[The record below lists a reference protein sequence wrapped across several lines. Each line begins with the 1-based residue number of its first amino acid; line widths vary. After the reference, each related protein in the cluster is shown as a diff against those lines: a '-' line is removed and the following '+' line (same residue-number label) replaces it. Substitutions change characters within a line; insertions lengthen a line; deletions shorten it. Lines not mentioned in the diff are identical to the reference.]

1 MELAE
6 KIRIL
11 LEMAVDD
18 LDEGL
23 RHSAL
28 RPINIRPLR
37 HGGRTFRIFRIL
49 LTNACVF
56 NCYYCPMRRDRDL
69 PRVEVSPE
77 QLAHVFM
84 TTYRRGWA
92 DGLFVTSGIPLSP
105 RDTVDRLI
113 RLLEIL
119 RFREGY
125 RGYIHVKVVA
135 GADSAQLRRVVELA
149 DRVSLNLEAPCPDV
163 LRQIAPQKNFTLYL
177 RTLTEVHRLAESL
190 RADGRPVLRSGIT
203 TQFVVGA
210 ADDTDRQIL
219 TLVERLYRE
228 RVLHH
233 AHFSAFRPIRATPL
247 ENRPETPALREHRLY
262 QVDYLLRHYGFR
274 LDEVVF
280 DGHGNL
286 PLEVDPKTAWALAHP
301 EEFPV
306 EVLTAD
312 RERLLRVPGIGPK
325 TAENILRARAAG
337 VLRDARDLAALGVR
351 LWSAAG
357 FLTLRGR
364 RLADACGLTL
374 RPLIDPR
381 TASGRRLYEF
391 SPGTFR

>member
-1 MELAE
+1 MELDE

-28 RPINIRPLR
+28 RPVNIRSLY

-77 QLAHVFM
+77 RLAGVFM
-84 TTYRRGWA
+84 TAYRRGWA

-125 RGYIHVKVVA
+125 QGYIHVKVIA
-135 GADSAQLRRVVELA
+135 GADGAQLRRVVELA

-163 LRQIAPQKNFTLYL
+163 LRQIAPQKNFGLYL
-177 RTLTEVHRLAESL
+177 QTLTEVHRLAESL

-219 TLVERLYRE
+219 TLVDRLYRA

-233 AHFSAFRPIRATPL
+233 AHFSAFRPIRDTPL
-247 ENRPETPALREHRLY
+247 EDRPETPALREHRLY
-262 QVDYLLRHYGFR
+262 QADHLLRRYGFR

-280 DGHGNL
+280 DRHGNL
-286 PLEVDPKTAWALAHP
+286 PLEFDPKTAWALAHP

-325 TAENILRARAAG
+325 TVEKVLRARSTG
-337 VLRDARDLAALGVR
+337 ILRDARDLAGLGVR
-351 LWSAAG
+351 IEAAAG

-364 RLADACGLTL
+364 RLADTGVRRP
-374 RPLIDPR
+374 RPLIDPWR
-381 TASGRRLYEF
+381 AAGHRLYEF

>member
-1 MELAE
+1 MELDE

-11 LEMAVDD
+11 LEMAADD
-18 LDEGL
+18 LEEGL

-28 RPINIRPLR
+28 RPINLRPLR

-77 QLAHVFM
+77 RLAYVFL
-84 TTYRRGWA
+84 TAYRRGWA

-119 RFREGY
+119 RLREGY
-125 RGYIHVKVVA
+125 RGYIHVKVIA

-163 LRQIAPQKNFTLYL
+163 LRQIAPQKNFPLYL

-210 ADDTDRQIL
+210 ADDTDCQIL
-219 TLVERLYRE
+219 TLVDRLYRAG
-228 RVLHH
+228 VLHH

-247 ENRPETPALREHRLY
+247 EHRPETPVLREHRLY
-262 QVDYLLRHYGFR
+262 QVDYLLRRYGFR

-280 DGHGNL
+280 DGRGNL

-301 EEFPV
+301 EAFPV

-312 RERLLRVPGIGPK
+312 REQLLRVPGVGPK
-325 TAENILRARAAG
+325 AVENILRTRTTG

-351 LWSAAG
+351 IRDAAG

-364 RLADACGLTL
+364 RLAEARVL
-374 RPLIDPR
+374 RPQPLVDVR
-381 TASGRRLYEF
+381 SAGGHRLYEF